1 MTTPCLIPPAPGSAT
16 LSAPGLLDLE
26 LTCDQGWSLEQLQI
40 GFPAVRPVVRS
51 RALADGVFD
60 ETTFLGQ
67 RAVTATLR
75 IASATATQAAIDAV
89 MPFMSPRRRPTL
101 TWALAGSPTDYRTL
115 VLRGV
120 DAPIVINGPSY
131 QLLVCSWVST
141 DSFVLGVTEHCESA
155 TASSD
160 DGRTYDLT
168 FDRTYTGVLASSS
181 FYAINSGS
189 APAHWRA
196 TITAIATDPT
206 IRVNG
211 VAMDFDQNGGV
222 TLTGSQTLVID
233 TKARTI
239 LLNNDPATPRYD
251 RTNFTD
257 WTWDDLLLQPGQ
269 NLVEFFT
276 DTSDTGTLTMCWY
289 DTYL

>member
-1 MTTPCLIPPAPGSAT
+1 MTCLLPPAPGSAT
-16 LSAPGLLDLE
+16 LSATGLLDLE
-26 LTCDQGWSLEQLQI
+26 LSCEQGWSLEQLQI

-60 ETTFLGQ
+60 ETTFVGQ
-67 RAVTATLR
+67 RAVTITLR
-75 IASATATQAAIDAV
+75 MATPIATQTAIDAI

-101 TWALAGSPTDYRTL
+101 TWALAGFPQTYRSL

-120 DAPIVINGPSY
+120 DAPIVIDGPSY
-131 QLLVCSWVST
+131 QFIVCSWVSV
-141 DSFVLGVTEHCESA
+141 DSFILGIEEHCETA
-155 TASSD
+155 TASTD

-168 FDRTYTGVLASSS
+168 FDRDYTGPLPTSA
-181 FYAINSGS
+181 FYATNAGT

-196 TITAIATDPT
+196 TITADVVDPT
-206 IRVNG
+206 IQING
-211 VAMDFDQNGGV
+211 VNMDFDQNGGV
-222 TLTGSQTLVID
+222 TLVAGQTLDID

-239 LLNNDPATPRYD
+239 LLDNDPTTPAYD

-269 NLVEFFT
+269 NLVRFFT
-276 DTSDTGTLTMCWY
+276 STGDTGTLTVCWF

>member
-1 MTTPCLIPPAPGSAT
+1 MTTHCLIPPAPGSAT
-16 LSAPGLLDLE
+16 LSATGLLDLE
-26 LTCDQGWSLEQLQI
+26 LTCEQGWSLEQLQI
-40 GFPAVRPVVRS
+40 GFPGVRPVVRS

-60 ETTFLGQ
+60 ETTFVGQ
-67 RAVTATLR
+67 RAVTMTLR
-75 IASATATQAAIDAV
+75 MTTPIATQTAIDAM

-120 DAPIVINGPSY
+120 DAPIVIEGPSY
-131 QLLVCSWVST
+131 QRLICSWVST
-141 DSFVLGVTEHCESA
+141 DAFILGIEERCDTA
-155 TASSD
+155 TATTD
-160 DGRTYDLT
+160 EGRLYNLT
-168 FDRTYTGVLASSS
+168 FDRIYGTSLPSSA
-181 FYAINSGS
+181 FYAINSGT

-196 TITAIATDPT
+196 TITANVVDPT

-211 VAMDFDQNGGV
+211 VSMDFDQNGGV
-222 TLTGSQTLVID
+222 TLIGTQTLDID
-233 TKARTI
+233 TQARTI

-251 RTNFTD
+251 RTNFAD

-269 NLVEFFT
+269 NLVEFLT
-276 DTSDTGTLTMCWY
+276 GIADTGTLTMCWY